1 MLAKSTKISK
11 TGAPFVVPG
20 QIISRCFLVLSQHAE
35 VEDYLSPGPIREL
48 RADGFVE
55 LAESLSSTQL

>member
-1 MLAKSTKISK
+1 MLAKSTNISK
-11 TGAPFVVPG
+11 TGTPFVVPG
-20 QIISRCFLVLSQHAE
+20 QIISRCFLVLSQQAE
-35 VEDYLSPGPIREL
+35 VEDYLSPGPIREF